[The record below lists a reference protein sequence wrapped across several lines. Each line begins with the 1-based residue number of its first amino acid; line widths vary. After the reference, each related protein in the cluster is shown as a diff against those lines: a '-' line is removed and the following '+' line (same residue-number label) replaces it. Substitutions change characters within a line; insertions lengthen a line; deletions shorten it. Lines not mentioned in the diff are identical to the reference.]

1 MIGREGA
8 NVRAIESKSGATISF
23 VDSGKLNL
31 EHDIYRFFYKFNIL
45 KGGPLRLCVI
55 RGGKENVHVA
65 REMVLETIKEHGQV
79 HTTEVNASQ
88 VRSTFMK
95 FIAST

>member
-1 MIGREGA
+1 M
-8 NVRAIESKSGATISF
+8 
-23 VDSGKLNL
+23 
-31 EHDIYRFFYKFNIL
+31 YIL

-55 RGGKENVHVA
+55 RGGKENVQVA

-88 VRSTFMK
+88 VRFTLMRIFLYHDENNF
-95 FIAST
+95 FIKEINCLPGSAK